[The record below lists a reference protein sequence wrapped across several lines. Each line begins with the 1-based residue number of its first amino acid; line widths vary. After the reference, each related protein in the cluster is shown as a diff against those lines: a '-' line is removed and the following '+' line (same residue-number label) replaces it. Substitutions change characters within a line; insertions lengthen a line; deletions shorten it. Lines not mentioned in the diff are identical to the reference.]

1 MRQLVPNQSLSSRSR
16 GGLIRE
22 AFGMNC
28 PRCGSQNIRRS
39 QSQDSVWFRFVLQ
52 KKMRCQ
58 RCCFAFVAPL
68 WQQAETMSAS
78 HMKAPSDELETVAAG
93 V

>member
-1 MRQLVPNQSLSSRSR
+1 
-16 GGLIRE
+16 
-22 AFGMNC
+22 MNC
-28 PRCGSQNIRRS
+28 PRCSSQSVRRS

-68 WQQAETMSAS
+68 WQQGTAMSENS
-78 HMKAPSDELETVAAG
+78 MKKSSEELEAVTASG
-93 V
+93 I

>member
-1 MRQLVPNQSLSSRSR
+1 MSAGSLPPGLDHGACSMRSL
-16 GGLIRE
+16 
-22 AFGMNC
+22 GMNC

-58 RCCFAFVAPL
+58 RCCFAFVTPL
-68 WQQAETMSAS
+68 WEQPVNSLAQSPARAS
-78 HMKAPSDELETVAAG
+78 EELEPVSA
-93 V
+93 

>member
-1 MRQLVPNQSLSSRSR
+1 
-16 GGLIRE
+16 
-22 AFGMNC
+22 MNC

-58 RCCFAFVAPL
+58 RCCFAFATPL
-68 WQQAETMSAS
+68 WEQPAGRSETADT
-78 HMKAPSDELETVAAG
+78 APEEVLEPMTV
-93 V
+93 

>member
-1 MRQLVPNQSLSSRSR
+1 
-16 GGLIRE
+16 
-22 AFGMNC
+22 MNC

-52 KKMRCQ
+52 QKMRCQ

-68 WQQAETMSAS
+68 WQQGATQSAS
-78 HMKAPSDELETVAAG
+78 SMKASADELEAVTAG
-93 V
+93 GI

>member
-1 MRQLVPNQSLSSRSR
+1 MPKESLSAPLR
-16 GGLIRE
+16 GAGFAQG
-22 AFGMNC
+22 AFEMNC
-28 PRCGSQNIRRS
+28 PRCGSEHIRRS

-68 WQQAETMSAS
+68 WQQGATMPAHS
-78 HMKAPSDELETVAAG
+78 MKPSSEELEVVTAAG
-93 V
+93 I

>member
-1 MRQLVPNQSLSSRSR
+1 MT
-16 GGLIRE
+16 
-22 AFGMNC
+22 C

-58 RCCFAFVAPL
+58 RCCFAFVAPV
-68 WQQAETMSAS
+68 WEQGTTTPANAPKAS
-78 HMKAPSDELETVAAG
+78 SEELEAVTAAG
-93 V
+93 I

>member
-1 MRQLVPNQSLSSRSR
+1 
-16 GGLIRE
+16 
-22 AFGMNC
+22 MNC

-68 WQQAETMSAS
+68 WEQVATTPATPLKVS
-78 HMKAPSDELETVAAG
+78 SDELETVTAAG
-93 V
+93 I

>member
-1 MRQLVPNQSLSSRSR
+1 MT
-16 GGLIRE
+16 
-22 AFGMNC
+22 C

-68 WQQAETMSAS
+68 WQQGSA
-78 HMKAPSDELETVAAG
+78 MTANAFKAPSEQIEEVTAAG
-93 V
+93 I

>member
-1 MRQLVPNQSLSSRSR
+1 
-16 GGLIRE
+16 
-22 AFGMNC
+22 MNC
-28 PRCGSQNIRRS
+28 PRCSSQNIRRS

-68 WQQAETMSAS
+68 WQQGETLPAHSMTKS
-78 HMKAPSDELETVAAG
+78 SDEFGAVTASG
-93 V
+93 I

>member
-1 MRQLVPNQSLSSRSR
+1 MREVF
-16 GGLIRE
+16 E
-22 AFGMNC
+22 MNC
-28 PRCGSQNIRRS
+28 PRCGSENIRRS

-68 WQQAETMSAS
+68 WQQGESMPANVMQ
-78 HMKAPSDELETVAAG
+78 APSEELESVTAG
-93 V
+93 GI